1 VLEATLTDDIPWD
14 VQAHAERWPDFPD
27 DSTADQTFSHRQFE
41 SYRELG
47 HFQVDRLLAAQL
59 LAAQLLAAE
68 QVGTDA

>member
-1 VLEATLTDDIPWD
+1 MLEATLTDDIPWD

-47 HFQVDRLLAAQL
+47 HHQVDQL
-59 LAAQLLAAE
+59 LDDLLRA
-68 QVGTDA
+68 GT